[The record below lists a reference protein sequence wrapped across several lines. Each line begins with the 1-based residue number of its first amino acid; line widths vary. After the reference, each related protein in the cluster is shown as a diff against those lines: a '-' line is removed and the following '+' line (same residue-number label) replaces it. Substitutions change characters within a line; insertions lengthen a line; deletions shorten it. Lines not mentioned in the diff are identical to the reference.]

1 MEEKDINEQ
10 TTQLTDEASEQPI
23 LPEEEATN
31 EVVEDDDPIESEN
44 VDDVAPVVPEEALEE
59 AQPAVEAA
67 PKKKRK
73 LSKKKIVLI
82 CIAAFLALVMI
93 GVGIFF
99 LVGTIRQKDV
109 TVVKGEFHNK
119 PPVAAVT
126 YTDAELTLIEN
137 AMKKNASESTVK
149 QAIAMIYNKANANK
163 IAASQ
168 AITILQGQGGAKAF
182 GAVGSMAVR
191 GFKVQAG
198 TSFYYQKAA
207 PIVEC
212 DIKALQP
219 SLEDLLNQ
227 QERSYTNGVDAFYAT
242 GTLKGDAAGILLD
255 DVKNPMTKTIP
266 FIPVEVP
273 KKMYVKNKKT
283 YETFMQ
289 DGYYLADPREIT
301 NFNINENTIVLKP
314 LADDEKRIEKVVT
327 EDGDYYYICRFSLL
341 IEGENRGE
349 CVDKAR
355 QYLRDSAKS
364 DDLEY
369 KKFDIRLEVWENGF
383 FKMMHDEEEWIGKA
397 KGVTT
402 TSTSWYESITYYDFD
417 AEIFT
422 EEDAA
427 AYEGEN
433 WAQKII
439 DHYKEELGK

>member
-10 TTQLTDEASEQPI
+10 TTQLTDEVSEQSA
-23 LPEEEATN
+23 PEEEVIGD
-31 EVVEDDDPIESEN
+31 VVGDDDPIESEN
-44 VDDVAPVVPEEALEE
+44 VNDVEPVEPEEVEE
-59 AQPAVEAA
+59 EEVPVAEA
-67 PKKKRK
+67 PKKKKRK
-73 LSKKKIVLI
+73 LSKKQIALI
-82 CIAAFLALVMI
+82 CVGAFLLLVLL

-99 LVGTIRQKDV
+99 LVGTLRQKDV

-137 AMKKNASESTVK
+137 AMKKNASETTVK
-149 QAIAMIYNKANANK
+149 QAIAMIYNKANENK
-163 IAASQ
+163 IASNQ
-168 AITILQGQGGAKAF
+168 AITVLQGQGGAKAF
-182 GAVGSMAVR
+182 GTVGSMAVR

-255 DVKNPMTKTIP
+255 DEKNPMTKTLP
-266 FIPVEVP
+266 FIPVEEP
-273 KKMYVKNKKT
+273 KKMYVKNKKNL
-283 YETFMQ
+283 ETFMQ
-289 DGYYLADPREIT
+289 DGYYLQNPREIT
-301 NFNINENTIVLKP
+301 NFNINENTIVLNELGK
-314 LADDEKRIEKVVT
+314 DEKRIEKVQT
-327 EDGDYYYICRFSLL
+327 EDGDEYYICRFSLL
-341 IEGENRGE
+341 VEGENRGE
-349 CVDKAR
+349 CVEKAR
-355 QYLRDSAKS
+355 QYLRVSAKS

-383 FKMMHDEEEWIGKA
+383 FKMMHDEEQWEGTA
-397 KGVTT
+397 KGVKT

-417 AEIFT
+417 TEIFT

-427 AYEGEN
+427 KYEGTD

-439 DHYKEELGK
+439 DDYKQSMEK